1 MLQRLVI
8 KNFALIKSAE
18 LQLANGLTVFTGETG
33 AGKSMLI
40 DALSLAVGARGGV
53 GFIQE
58 GAKSAT
64 IEATFELPSKHPSLN
79 LADDMG
85 LDTEDNTLIMRRQVN
100 ADGKTRCFVNGLNIT
115 QGQMSELGELLVDI
129 HGQRDQQLLLK
140 SQYHA
145 TLLDGFSGKPQTLTA
160 VTNAHTKWH
169 DLHNQ
174 LTSLQDK
181 ATSREKEIDLLQ
193 AYVTELDT
201 LAPKAGEEEELSAER
216 QRLMQGEKIQTALDD
231 ARVIIDSTSAST
243 QFGKAERMLHAYTDT
258 FPEVAELV
266 NQLAEAATL
275 AADAESS
282 IDALASSLEA
292 DPEQLA
298 HTDERLHQLRSLA
311 RKHNCLCDD
320 LPEKHQEL
328 QNTLETLQNLDV
340 NMAELEAKT
349 AAAWA
354 DFAQACDALTKQREV
369 TAGKLAKAVEDVL
382 STLKM
387 PDMRFEARLEPLP
400 ESGWNANGKERVA
413 FYVRTNPGTPYA
425 PLEKAASGG
434 EVSRLM
440 LALKV
445 VFFAN
450 MPSQTLVFDEIDTG
464 VGGAV
469 ADAMGLC
476 LSKLGGQHQ
485 VFAITHL
492 PQVAAKGQAHMQ
504 IQKQAE
510 ENSTQTQVVPLVADA
525 RRDEIARMLSG
536 ADLTDAAKEAANSL
550 LATG

>member
-18 LQLANGLTVFTGETG
+18 LQLADGLTVFTGETG

-40 DALSLAVGARGGV
+40 DALSLAVGARGGA

-64 IEATFELPSKHPSLN
+64 IEATFELPPQHPSLT
-79 LADDMG
+79 LAEDFG
-85 LDTEDNTLIMRRQVN
+85 LDTEENQLIMRRQVN
-100 ADGKTRCFVNGLNIT
+100 ADGKTRCFANGLNIT
-115 QGQMSELGELLVDI
+115 QGQMSELGDLLVDI
-129 HGQRDQQLLLK
+129 HGQRDQQLLLRT
-140 SQYHA
+140 QYHSA
-145 TLLDGFSGKPQTLTA
+145 LLDGFSSKPTVGAAVASAYKTWRELDDKLTA
-160 VTNAHTKWH
+160 LK
-169 DLHNQ
+169 
-174 LTSLQDK
+174 DK
-181 ATSREKEIDLLQ
+181 ASSREREIDLLNV
-193 AYVTELDT
+193 YVDELSA
-201 LAPKAGEEEELSAER
+201 LAPKEGEEEELAAER

-243 QFGKAERMLHAYTDT
+243 QFGKAERLLHSFTDS

-266 NQLAEAATL
+266 DQLAEAATL
-275 AADAESS
+275 ASEAENS

-292 DPEQLA
+292 DPEALTN
-298 HTDERLHQLRSLA
+298 TDERLHQLRSLA
-311 RKHNCLCDD
+311 RKHNCTCDE
-320 LPEKHQEL
+320 LPAKLDEL
-328 QNTLETLQNLDV
+328 QSTFETLQNLDV
-340 NMAELEAKT
+340 NMATLEADTQK
-349 AAAWA
+349 AWEA
-354 DFAQACDALTKQREV
+354 FAHACAALTKQRTE
-369 TAGKLAKAVEDVL
+369 TATKLAKAVEDVL
-382 STLKM
+382 KTLKM
-387 PDMRFEARLEPLP
+387 PEVRFEARLETLA
-400 ESGWNANGKERVA
+400 ESGWNASGAERIA
-413 FYVRTNPGTPYA
+413 FYVRTNPGTPFA

-445 VFFAN
+445 VFFAS

-476 LSKLGGQHQ
+476 LAELAKQHQ

-492 PQVAAKGQAHMQ
+492 PQVAAKGRAHMQ
-504 IQKQAE
+504 IQKTAGE
-510 ENSTQTQVVPLVADA
+510 DYTQTQVVPLVADA

-536 ADLTDAAKEAANSL
+536 ADLTDAAREAANSL
-550 LATG
+550 LAAG